1 MKKHDL
7 PAMPFYWGDWFK
19 CPEVRALSPEA
30 RCLWFE
36 MLGLMWEST
45 ERGYLT
51 LNGKPMGKETISRCL
66 GFACD
71 LLDRLLHELSEYGV
85 YSVRADGAIYNRR
98 MVRDAEISKKRA
110 DAGKIGGVCS
120 SKKRSKFQTNIVA
133 NTEDEDE
140 DEDERSSKAVKK
152 EGSGEKGHKPQ
163 FVKPTIEEVKAYCT
177 ERKNGISAQ
186 AFIDHYESNGWM
198 IGKNKM
204 KSWQAAVRT
213 WEHNQHEKNPGQ
225 KIGQV
230 IGDRGEVLIYG
241 KRRTDF

>member
-1 MKKHDL
+1 MNLRMSGRFLLRSLADFL
-7 PAMPFYWGDWFK
+7 FPRVCYGCNEEIDEGLLCEPCRLLLLTSELDV
-19 CPEVRALSPEA
+19 CPGCGRPCADAAEGCGRCGMRFSLTRTRAL
-30 RCLWFE
+30 
-36 MLGLMWEST
+36 GLYMEPFRNLIHSMKYREKT
-45 ERGYLT
+45 
-51 LNGKPMGKETISRCL
+51 
-66 GFACD
+66 D
-71 LLDRLLHELSEYGV
+71 
-85 YSVRADGAIYNRR
+85 
-98 MVRDAEISKKRA
+98 RDAHREYMRKYRESR
-110 DAGKIGGVCS
+110 VNHS
-120 SKKRSKFQTNIVA
+120 NLQTLTV
-133 NTEDEDE
+133 ESPSVSVSGSVSGSE
-140 DEDERSSKAVKK
+140 K

>member
-1 MKKHDL
+1 MSFTKLDSGIVDSSL
-7 PAMPFYWGDWFK
+7 WAYPAEERIVWITLLAKADETGFVRISFSGL
-19 CPEVRALSPEA
+19 VRAANVSEEA
-30 RCLWFE
+30 TRRAIEKFTAPDN
-36 MLGLMWEST
+36 ESRT
-45 ERGYLT
+45 E
-51 LNGKPMGKETISRCL
+51 
-66 GFACD
+66 
-71 LLDRLLHELSEYGV
+71 EYG
-85 YSVRADGAIYNRR
+85 GRR
-98 MVRDAEISKKRA
+98 IERLEGGWIILNYMKYREKTDRDAHREYMRKYRESR
-110 DAGKIGGVCS
+110 VNHS
-120 SKKRSKFQTNIVA
+120 NLQTLTV
-133 NTEDEDE
+133 ESPSVSVSGSVSGSE
-140 DEDERSSKAVKK
+140 K